1 MSNLGIGSNIGQL
14 NQSFDENIK
23 IKSKQGTFNT
33 VEEAQKKAQDV
44 AKNENEDSV
53 IVKNDDGKYEVF
65 GIDEVG
71 KLDPS
76 GNDVVGDY
84 KIHDT
89 DANVLNFVVTQRN
102 ENGIKNGSEKNIS
115 SGRKD
120 LIIKDAPSDIYE
132 KLKIL
137 DTDNDGRVSLDEVK
151 NLKMMVKTN
160 QITVKEAREALNA
173 AQLLISTSELGGK
186 LDGVSNIKTLS
197 QAKNEVTDYFANKN
211 TLQDNLDH
219 AQEALSYTLNQNIA
233 ASNKYRGVSEGAR
246 STLALAPNALSRI
259 IAGTARSGIDSV
271 ESAESAASVAKTMG
285 YGNCQEQACVAAVR
299 LKEKGVKN
307 VEVMGKP
314 NHAFVVI
321 GREPN
326 SDPSNPKTWGDRAVV
341 CDPWYEEHYSAK
353 NIANHQDN
361 KGNTPDTFVVVKM
374 N

>member
-1 MSNLGIGSNIGQL
+1 MSNFGIGSNVGQL

-23 IKSKQGTFNT
+23 IKSNQGKFNS
-33 VEEAQKKAQDV
+33 VEEAQKKALDV
-44 AKNENEDSV
+44 AKNDNEDAV
-53 IVKNDDGKYEVF
+53 IVKNEDGKYEVF
-65 GIDEVG
+65 GIDEIG

-76 GNDVVGDY
+76 GNDKAGEY

-89 DANVLNFVVTQRN
+89 DANVLNFVTTQRN
-102 ENGIKNGSEKNIS
+102 EKGEKTGGEKNVS
-115 SGRKD
+115 SGRND
-120 LIIKDAPSDIYE
+120 LIIKDAPSEIYE

-137 DTDNDGRVSLDEVK
+137 DTDNDGRVSMDEVK

-173 AQLLISTSELGGK
+173 AQLLMSTSEIGGK
-186 LDGVSNIKTLS
+186 VEGVANIKTLS
-197 QAKNEVTDYFANKN
+197 NAKNEVVSHFANK
-211 TLQDNLDH
+211 TSHQDNLDH

-246 STLALAPNALSRI
+246 STLALAPNALARI
-259 IAGTARSGIDSV
+259 VAGTARSGIDSV

-299 LKEKGVKN
+299 LKEKGVQN

-321 GREPN
+321 GRDPK
-326 SDPSNPKTWGDRAVV
+326 SDASNPSTWGDKAVV

-353 NIANHQDN
+353 DIANHQDN
-361 KGNTPDTFVVVKM
+361 KGNIPDTFVVVKM

>member
-1 MSNLGIGSNIGQL
+1 MSNLSIGSNIGQL

-53 IVKNDDGKYEVF
+53 IVKNEDGKYEVF

-102 ENGIKNGSEKNIS
+102 ENGIKTGSEKNIS

-173 AQLLISTSELGGK
+173 AQLLMSTKELGGK
-186 LDGVSNIKTLS
+186 VEGISSSKNLS
-197 QAKNEVTDYFANKN
+197 QARTEVIEHFTNKN
-211 TLQDNLDH
+211 SHQDNLDH

-233 ASNKYRGVSEGAR
+233 ASNKYRGISEGAR
-246 STLALAPNALSRI
+246 STLALAPNAVARI
-259 IAGTARSGIDSV
+259 VSGNALSGIDSV
-271 ESAESAASVAKTMG
+271 ESAESAASVARTMG

-299 LKEKGVKN
+299 LKEKGVQN

-321 GREPN
+321 GRDPN
-326 SDPSNPKTWGDRAVV
+326 SDPSNPSTWGNKAVV
-341 CDPWYEEHYSAK
+341 CDPWYEEFYSAK
-353 NIANHQDN
+353 DIANHQDN
-361 KGNTPDTFVVVKM
+361 KGNNPDTFVVVKM